1 MTAFKSLVLD
11 VDSTVAAIEGIDWL
25 ATRRDPATAAWVADI
40 TRQAMDG
47 AIPIEA
53 AYERRLLAI
62 APTRDEIDAL
72 AAAYVDAIVPG
83 AREAIARAQAAGLDV
98 RLLSG
103 GLQEAIEPMAQ
114 VLGLAPAAVHA
125 VPLRWAPDGRC
136 LGFADD
142 APLARSG
149 GKPLVLRRLALAAPV
164 LAVGDGSTDAELA
177 PHVARFVAFTGVV
190 RRPAVVA
197 AAAAEVATFDEVTRM
212 VFGA

>member
-1 MTAFKSLVLD
+1 VTPFKSLVLD

-25 ATRRDPATAAWVADI
+25 AGLRDAATAAWVADI

-47 AIPIEA
+47 EIAIEA

-62 APTRDEIDAL
+62 APHRAEIAAL
-72 AAAYVDAIVPG
+72 AEAYISAIVPG
-83 AREAIARAQAAGLDV
+83 AHEAIARAQGAGVDV
-98 RLLSG
+98 HLLSG
-103 GLQEAIEPMAQ
+103 GLVEAIVPMAD
-114 VLGLAPAAVHA
+114 VLGIPARSVHA
-125 VPLRWAPDGRC
+125 VALRWDADGRC
-136 LGFADD
+136 AGFEDD

-149 GKPLVLRRLALAAPV
+149 GKPFVLQRLGLAAPV

-197 AAAAEVATFDEVTRM
+197 AAGAEATTFDEITRM
-212 VFGA
+212 VLGA

>member
-1 MTAFKSLVLD
+1 MTHFKSLVLD

-25 ATRRDPATAAWVADI
+25 AGLRDAATAAWVADI

-47 AIPIEA
+47 EIPIEA

-62 APTRDEIDAL
+62 APTRAEVAAL
-72 AAAYVDAIVPG
+72 ADAYVAAIVPG
-83 AREAIARAQAAGLDV
+83 ARETIAQARAAGVDV
-98 RLLSG
+98 RFLSG
-103 GLQEAIEPMAQ
+103 GLQEAILPMAR
-114 VLGLAPAAVHA
+114 VLGVPDDAVHA
-125 VPLRWAPDGRC
+125 VPLRWDDGDRC
-136 LGFADD
+136 LGFDAD

-149 GKPLVLRRLALAAPV
+149 GKPLVLQRLALTAPV

-197 AAAAEVATFDEVTRM
+197 AAAAEASTFDEITRM
-212 VFGA
+212 VLGA